1 MGKLEYEQVLLSL
14 RDGSQ
19 VSAVVARISRLKNAE
34 FTQIRELVEYCLDQ
48 IVNSSTTSFTLSLSD
63 SKIPVLSFY
72 VQAEN
77 VDGAHL
83 VSIEAQRDAN
93 TESIVLQAKD
103 AKAKFLGWG
112 LPTEGDSNPN
122 YRQQFSLSE
131 ENIREVA
138 ERFIDAL
145 KYIGDMKSD
154 SWIQV
159 SPVEISKDVQE
170 SSLLWTHLSN
180 PSVFCQTGKNIKG
193 TVQGQALMRAS

>member
-1 MGKLEYEQVLLSL
+1 MKYGNSHLPSRK
-14 RDGSQ
+14 GSK
-19 VSAVVARISRLKNAE
+19 VSAVIARISRLRNAE
-34 FTQIRELVEYCLDQ
+34 FSQIRELVEYCLDQ
-48 IVNSSTTSFTLSLSD
+48 IVNTSTTSFTLSLSD

-83 VSIEAQRDAN
+83 VSIEAQR
-93 TESIVLQAKD
+93 ESHAEPIVLQAKD

-112 LPTEGDSNPN
+112 LPSENDTNPN
-122 YRQQFSLSE
+122 YRQRFSLSE

-138 ERFIDAL
+138 EHFIDAL
-145 KYIGDMKSD
+145 KYIGNMKSD

-159 SPVEISKDVQE
+159 SPEEISKDVKD
-170 SSLLWTHLSN
+170 SGLLWTHSSN

-193 TVQGQALMRAS
+193 TVQGQATMRAS